1 MLGADIGTT
10 IAAQV
15 LSFDL
20 GWVSPLLIG
29 AGVIAFLSS
38 EQDKARHLGRV
49 AIGLGLMLLS
59 LKLLALA
66 TAAACAAR
74 PPSWRCCRACRTST

>member
-29 AGVIAFLSS
+29 AGVITFLSS
-38 EQDKARHLGRV
+38 EAGQAR
-49 AIGLGLMLLS
+49 AIS
-59 LKLLALA
+59 
-66 TAAACAAR
+66 AAS
-74 PPSWRCCRACRTST
+74 PSASA

>member
-29 AGVIAFLSS
+29 TGVIAFLSS
-38 EQDKARHLGRV
+38 EQDKARH
-49 AIGLGLMLLS
+49 S
-59 LKLLALA
+59 
-66 TAAACAAR
+66 AAS
-74 PPSWRCCRACRTST
+74 PSDSVSCCCR